1 MHTLHLGRRTVDAES
16 ATPGTT
22 ARAARG
28 NPWLWLGGGMLLF
41 FVVPFV
47 GTDVL
52 GLQPDLYYLIYFTI
66 AVAWFAVFVSAHAAE
81 LRDLWRPHL
90 GLSLAVGAVAGAAL
104 VAMVL
109 NQTATEHPGGWR
121 FAFEILWR
129 GPVYGSVD
137 ALTLFVF
144 PAAVAYLLMHGNR
157 EGARRKAGF
166 AGLALLL
173 SLLVST
179 SYHLGY
185 PEYRDADLRSPLIGT
200 IVANVPT
207 ALTGNPLGAVVTHSM
222 VHTAAVVHQHDGG
235 STQMLP
241 PKITTDYPSHGDS
254 NLAAGLASFW
264 LLATAGALTLLVRRR
279 RAVRPRTPTT
289 TGGRDG
295 R

>member
-1 MHTLHLGRRTVDAES
+1 MHTLHLHRRAEE
-16 ATPGTT
+16 AEHTTRGT
-22 ARAARG
+22 AARP
-28 NPWLWLGGGMLLF
+28 NPWLWLGGGMVLF
-41 FVVPFV
+41 FLVPLV

-81 LRDLWRPHL
+81 LHDLWRGNL
-90 GLSLAVGAVAGAAL
+90 GLSLAVGAVAGAGL
-104 VAMVL
+104 VAMVFS
-109 NQTATEHPGGWR
+109 QPATTHPDGWR
-121 FAFEILWR
+121 FPFEILWR
-129 GPVYGSVD
+129 GPVYGSID

-157 EGARRKAGF
+157 EGAKRKAGF

-200 IVANVPT
+200 LVANVPT
-207 ALTGNPLGAVVTHSM
+207 ALTGNPLGAVVTHAM
-222 VHTAAVVHQHDGG
+222 VHTAAVVHQRNGG

-241 PKITTDYPSHGDS
+241 PKVTTDYPGHGDS
-254 NLAAGLASFW
+254 ALAAGLAALW
-264 LLATAGALTLLVRRR
+264 LLATGGALVLVVRRR
-279 RAVRPRTPTT
+279 RAA
-289 TGGRDG
+289 
-295 R
+295 